1 MKIAQLKTV
10 HDFRARL
17 QELGIDLPVDDQI
30 LRADESPLAEP
41 GQIGPHRVGNRWVIH
56 PMEGWDANR
65 DGSPSE
71 YTLRRWRNFGLS
83 GAKLIWGGEAA
94 AVQPSGRANPQQTL
108 AIPSNKTGL
117 AALREELLK
126 AHREVSDSCDDL
138 VVGLQLTHSGRFC
151 RPNDKQLEPRI
162 AYHHPLLDE
171 KFSID
176 PQDDSVVWSDDDL
189 HRLIDDFVAAARLA
203 QEVGYQFVD
212 VKACHGYLLH
222 EFLSATTRPGEF
234 GGDFAGRTRLLM
246 TIIQRVQ
253 QECPDLSIVVR
264 LSVFDTL
271 PYQTSREVGQ
281 PMAWPD
287 GQPYP
292 YGFGVDAN
300 DPSKQDLTEPIQLIQ
315 ELQEAGVI
323 AVNISCGSP
332 YYNPHVQR
340 PAIFPPSDGYRPP
353 EDPLVGVARQI
364 HAARECKQAV
374 PDMPMV
380 GTGYTYLQDYLPQVA
395 QAVVRKGWIDY
406 VGLGRMVLSYPQLPL
421 DTLRDGEMRRKLVCR
436 TFSDCTTAPRN
447 GLLSGCFPLD
457 DYYKSL
463 PEAKQLRELKSR

>member
-30 LRADESPLAEP
+30 LVSAESPLAEP

-108 AIPSNKTGL
+108 AIPSNKMGL

-126 AHREVSDSCDDL
+126 AHREVSDSCEDL

-162 AYHHPLLDE
+162 AYHHPLLDK

-189 HRLIDDFVAAARLA
+189 YRLIDDFVGVR
-203 QEVGYQFVD
+203 
-212 VKACHGYLLH
+212 
-222 EFLSATTRPGEF
+222 FLYFF
-234 GGDFAGRTRLLM
+234 GGR
-246 TIIQRVQ
+246 
-253 QECPDLSIVVR
+253 
-264 LSVFDTL
+264 
-271 PYQTSREVGQ
+271 
-281 PMAWPD
+281 
-287 GQPYP
+287 
-292 YGFGVDAN
+292 
-300 DPSKQDLTEPIQLIQ
+300 
-315 ELQEAGVI
+315 
-323 AVNISCGSP
+323 
-332 YYNPHVQR
+332 
-340 PAIFPPSDGYRPP
+340 
-353 EDPLVGVARQI
+353 
-364 HAARECKQAV
+364 
-374 PDMPMV
+374 
-380 GTGYTYLQDYLPQVA
+380 
-395 QAVVRKGWIDY
+395 
-406 VGLGRMVLSYPQLPL
+406 
-421 DTLRDGEMRRKLVCR
+421 
-436 TFSDCTTAPRN
+436 
-447 GLLSGCFPLD
+447 
-457 DYYKSL
+457 
-463 PEAKQLRELKSR
+463 